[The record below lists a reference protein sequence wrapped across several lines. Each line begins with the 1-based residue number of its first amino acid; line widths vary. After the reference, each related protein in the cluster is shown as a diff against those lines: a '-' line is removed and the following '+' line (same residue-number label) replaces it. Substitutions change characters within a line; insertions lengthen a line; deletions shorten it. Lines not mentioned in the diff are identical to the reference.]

1 MVWRPPSLPATM
13 EEFVGAPL
21 LPMKR
26 HAEDA
31 NDILVYDI
39 RDMKAEKSSAN
50 LVSDIRVIKAED
62 AIPVSDIAL
71 NSYIVLEEKFQS
83 HFEALK

>member
-1 MVWRPPSLPATM
+1 MCNNGDTEASVEAELT
-13 EEFVGAPL
+13 PL

-26 HAEDA
+26 HVEDA
-31 NDILVYDI
+31 NDILVSDI

-50 LVSDIRVIKAED
+50 LVSDIRVIKAEE

-71 NSYIVLEEKFQS
+71 NSYIVLEEKFEP